1 LGLYL
6 CQNIKTMIPK
16 FLLGDNT
23 DHPDDIFII
32 HTEYPRFIYNLDNEE
47 VEWCDDINE
56 DDDAAMETV
65 ANLLQAAED
74 FYNREVDRYEELE
87 EGGED

>member
-1 LGLYL
+1 
-6 CQNIKTMIPK
+6 MIPK

-32 HTEYPRFIYNLDNEE
+32 HSEYPRFIYNMDSEE
-47 VEWCDDINE
+47 VEWFDEVDE
-56 DDDAAMETV
+56 DSDAAMETI

-74 FYNREVDRYEELE
+74 FYQREVDRYEEFE
-87 EGGED
+87 EGDQA

>member
-1 LGLYL
+1 
-6 CQNIKTMIPK
+6 MIPK

-32 HTEYPRFIYNLDNEE
+32 HTEYPRFIYNMDTEE
-47 VEWCDDINE
+47 VEWCDDVDE
-56 DDDAAMETV
+56 DSDAAMETV

-74 FYNREVDRYEELE
+74 FYQREVDRYEEFE
-87 EGGED
+87 EGDEA

>member
-1 LGLYL
+1 
-6 CQNIKTMIPK
+6 MIPK

>member
-1 LGLYL
+1 
-6 CQNIKTMIPK
+6 MIPK

-23 DHPDDIFII
+23 DQPDDIYII

-74 FYNREVDRYEELE
+74 FYNREVDRYEEQE
-87 EGGED
+87 EGEED